1 MLTPSVIADDPDPTG
16 ANPMPRIA
24 NRILAATEPATEERH
39 DALVAAARDRA
50 DRTLGGLVRL
60 LEERP
65 ELQGVH
71 PPADLAAESIR
82 WTA

>member
-1 MLTPSVIADDPDPTG
+1 
-16 ANPMPRIA
+16 MPRIA
-24 NRILAATEPATEERH
+24 NRILAATEPATEERR

-50 DRTLGGLVRL
+50 NRTLGGLVRL

-65 ELQGVH
+65 ELRGVH
-71 PPADLAAESIR
+71 PPADLAAEAIR

>member
-1 MLTPSVIADDPDPTG
+1 
-16 ANPMPRIA
+16 MPRIA

-50 DRTLGGLVRL
+50 TRNLGTLAQL
-60 LEERP
+60 LDERP
-65 ELQGVH
+65 ELRGVH
-71 PPADLAAESIR
+71 PPADLAADAIR